1 MRPPNSADGPH
12 VVRYTNLMYRIET
25 ACRVG
30 SWLARPLRLAQ
41 LPVGTGINPLRIVW
55 L

>member
-12 VVRYTNLMYRIET
+12 VVRYTNLTELKPL
-25 ACRVG
+25 VG

-41 LPVGTGINPLRIVW
+41 LPVGTGINPLRVVW